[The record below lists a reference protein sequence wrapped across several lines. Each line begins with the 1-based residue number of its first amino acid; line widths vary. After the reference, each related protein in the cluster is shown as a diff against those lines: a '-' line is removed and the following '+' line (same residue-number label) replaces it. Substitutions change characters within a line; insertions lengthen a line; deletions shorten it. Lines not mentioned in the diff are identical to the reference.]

1 MRSKIATN
9 FKDVFEMAPEQNSR
23 EAGQKSVKHL
33 SSGVFG
39 AIVQFFGVPLLQLQ
53 TLQNRLSHEVIG

>member
-1 MRSKIATN
+1 MAGLPNSIVEKASVAGQVMRSKIATN

-33 SSGVFG
+33 NSGVENS
-39 AIVQFFGVPLLQLQ
+39 LKLK
-53 TLQNRLSHEVIG
+53 TL